1 MAEALKPA
9 AQPEDTVMSQEAIS
23 QEALRKAEEFI
34 EADEGAINRLSGFAG
49 QAVTAVAVAMSLFHL
64 YAAVAGAWPFQAFPI
79 IATQPLRYA
88 HVAFVL
94 ILSFMLFPMAAR
106 FRDRIRWFDVLL
118 GIAGAAI
125 LIYAIDGGDDFTDRA
140 TMPNK
145 VDVVLGVTFMILL
158 LEATRRTT
166 GWIVP
171 VVAAVFL
178 AYAYFGPYLPQ
189 PWTHR
194 GFDSGQ
200 IVGQLF
206 ITLEGIFGVPVDVSS
221 SLIILFCIYGAFLQH
236 SGAGKFFIDF
246 SLALMGNKPNA
257 AGRTV
262 VLSSFLLGGPSGS
275 GVATT
280 VTIGAVA
287 YPMMERAGFEKNA
300 AGGLLA
306 AGGLG
311 AIISPP
317 VLGAAAFLIAEFLK
331 ISYLDVIWMAVI
343 PTCLYYLSLLF
354 MVELDAKR
362 FGAKMVSVTP
372 EMTLWQMTRRYGFH
386 FVSLVSIIV
395 FMLLGYSP
403 TLSVFWSTVLTFAL
417 SFLTQE
423 TALKPKK
430 LVRALTEG
438 STSALTA
445 GTTCATAGIIVG
457 VVTLTGLGLKF
468 SSIVIDYAGN
478 SLLLT
483 AIYTAL
489 IVWIVGLAV
498 PVTASYIICAVIAAP
513 ALTKLGVPDV
523 AAHMFIF
530 YYAVLSEVSPPTA
543 LSPFAAAAITGG
555 DPYKTTLQA
564 WKYTLPAF
572 LVPFVFVLDPQGVGL
587 LLKIPKGGSWVDIVQ
602 ITVVAALGLA
612 ALAAAAQGWAL
623 RKTTMAERLLLTLS
637 GLFLVFP
644 SLLEALI
651 ERIIGRDI
659 SYTATIGLAIGVA
672 VLLKQRMQPVTPNAP
687 V

>member
-1 MAEALKPA
+1 MAGEPRADSGQMSGQESGQDAIEA
-9 AQPEDTVMSQEAIS
+9 ES
-23 QEALRKAEEFI
+23 LRKAEEFI
-34 EADEGAINRLSGFAG
+34 EQEEGATNRLTGLAG
-49 QAVTAVAVAMSLFHL
+49 LIVTCVAVAMSLFHL
-64 YAAVAGAWPFQAFPI
+64 YAAYEIVP
-79 IATQPLRYA
+79 TQELRYT

-94 ILSFMLFPMAAR
+94 LLAFLLFPMATR
-106 FRDRIRWFDVLL
+106 FRDRIRWWDV
-118 GIAGAAI
+118 IAGLTCVGI
-125 LIYAIDGGDDFTDRA
+125 LIYAIVGGEDFTDRA
-140 TMPNK
+140 TLPNRT
-145 VDVVLGVTFMILL
+145 DVILGVIFIVLL
-158 LEATRRTT
+158 IEATRRTV

-171 VVAAVFL
+171 FISL
-178 AYAYFGPYLPQ
+178 LFIAYALAGPYLPQ
-189 PWTHR
+189 PWNHR
-194 GFDSGQ
+194 GYGFDAL
-200 IVGQLF
+200 VGHLF
-206 ITLEGIFGVPVDVSS
+206 ITLEGIFGVPVDVSAT
-221 SLIILFCIYGAFLQH
+221 LIVLFTIFGAFLQH

-246 SLALMGNKPNA
+246 SMTLMGNKPNA

-287 YPMMERAGFEKNA
+287 YPMMKKSGFEKNA

-331 ISYLDVIWMAVI
+331 IGYLDVIWMATI
-343 PTCLYYLSLLF
+343 PTILYYLSLFF

-362 FGAKMVSVTP
+362 YGVRGEPFVP
-372 EMTLWQMTRRYGFH
+372 EHSLSELSRRYWFH
-386 FVSLVSIIV
+386 FVSLISIVV
-395 FMLLGYSP
+395 FMLWGYSP
-403 TLSVFWSTVLTFAL
+403 TTSVLYATGMVFLM
-417 SFLTQE
+417 SFLTRE
-423 TALKPKK
+423 TAMMPKK
-430 LVRALTEG
+430 LVTALKDG
-438 STSALTA
+438 SIQTLTA
-445 GTTCATAGIIVG
+445 ATTCATAGIIVG

-468 SSIVIDYAGN
+468 SSIVIDYAGG

-489 IVWIVGLAV
+489 IVWIIGLAV

-513 ALTKLGVPDV
+513 AMIKLGVPDV

-572 LVPFVFVLDPQGVGL
+572 LVPFVFVLDPQGLGL
-587 LLKIPKGGSWVDIVQ
+587 LLKLPAGGSWVDIVL
-602 ITVVAALGLA
+602 ITLKTAVGLG
-612 ALAAAAQGWAL
+612 ALACAAQGWAL
-623 RKTTMAERLLLTLS
+623 RRTTAAERSLLVLA

-644 SLLEALI
+644 SLLEAVA
-651 ERIIGRDI
+651 EAIIGRDI
-659 SYTATIGLAIGVA
+659 SYTAGVGAVLFAI
-672 VLLKQRMQPVTPNAP
+672 VLLKQRLQPAAP
-687 V
+687 PIPASGQQ